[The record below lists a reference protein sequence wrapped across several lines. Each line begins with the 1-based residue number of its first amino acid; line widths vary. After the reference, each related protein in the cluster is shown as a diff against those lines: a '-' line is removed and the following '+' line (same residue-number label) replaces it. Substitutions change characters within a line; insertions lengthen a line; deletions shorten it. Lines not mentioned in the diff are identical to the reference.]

1 MYFARLSLL
10 LLAEG
15 CHTGEEDSG
24 PTLRQVA
31 GSFVATAHL
40 IKRNMNLDGLLPTET
55 FRCRKPGEELP
66 KTEIRCMPVGVTAAL
81 ARARGEM
88 EEHTEHTLQRI
99 STEEPPPHD
108 VMEQSNQ
115 ELDDAMALERKKV
128 IQHCP
133 PLRWRS

>member
-1 MYFARLSLL
+1 MA
-10 LLAEG
+10 
-15 CHTGEEDSG
+15 
-24 PTLRQVA
+24 
-31 GSFVATAHL
+31 
-40 IKRNMNLDGLLPTET
+40 
-55 FRCRKPGEELP
+55 
-66 KTEIRCMPVGVTAAL
+66 VGVTAAL

-88 EEHTEHTLQRI
+88 EEHTLQRI

-133 PLRWRS
+133 LLRWRS

>member
-1 MYFARLSLL
+1 
-10 LLAEG
+10 
-15 CHTGEEDSG
+15 
-24 PTLRQVA
+24 
-31 GSFVATAHL
+31 
-40 IKRNMNLDGLLPTET
+40 
-55 FRCRKPGEELP
+55 
-66 KTEIRCMPVGVTAAL
+66 
-81 ARARGEM
+81 M
-88 EEHTEHTLQRI
+88 EEHTLQRI